1 MEWERVWPSTGSP
14 SDSLHLSPPECQLI
28 LPSSPDSQLDTP
40 APSEWQAALTLRNF
54 PLLSV
59 SKSWLEITG
68 LLQKHSPP
76 SHLKSLSTLSSP
88 SSSLH
93 FYLLNPSS
101 LPFQCHQLSLTTF
114 FAFTHLLLLDSWM
127 IRRMSVEGE
136 RGRKKSFASWVE
148 PEWCHGGICPS
159 GVEASL
165 PLLITLYK
173 LESDMAD
180 MRPKYNYCGLT
191 KRYWDSG
198 NEGETASK
206 IEGKAH
212 THTHAHTHLHTLPH
226 IHKHN
231 HLSFPS
237 IPSDRLMLLL
247 G

>member
-1 MEWERVWPSTGSP
+1 MEGERVWPSTGSP
-14 SDSLHLSPPECQLI
+14 SDSLHLSPPECPLI

-40 APSEWQAALTLRNF
+40 APSEWRAALTPRNF

-59 SKSWLEITG
+59 SRSWLEITG

-76 SHLKSLSTLSSP
+76 SHLKSLSTPFSP
-88 SSSLH
+88 PSLH
-93 FYLLNPSS
+93 FFIFLIPALLLFNVINFLPATTS
-101 LPFQCHQLSLTTF
+101 LPPLIALSWQEMT
-114 FAFTHLLLLDSWM
+114 
-127 IRRMSVEGE
+127 RKMSKRE
-136 RGRKKSFASWVE
+136 RGGKSFPSWVE
-148 PEWCHGGICPS
+148 PEWCHGGICPP

-198 NEGETASK
+198 NEGETASE
-206 IEGKAH
+206 IEGKARAR
-212 THTHAHTHLHTLPH
+212 THTHKLENPPT
-226 IHKHN
+226 HKHN

-237 IPSDRLMLLL
+237 IPSDRLMLLR